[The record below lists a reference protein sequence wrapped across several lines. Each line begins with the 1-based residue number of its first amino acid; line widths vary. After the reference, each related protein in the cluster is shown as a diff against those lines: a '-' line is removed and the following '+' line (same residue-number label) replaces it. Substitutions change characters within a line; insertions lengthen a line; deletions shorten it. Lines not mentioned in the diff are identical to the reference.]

1 MNERIWVVLPTY
13 NEADNV
19 ARIVP
24 AICDQLERVAPDSYR
39 VLVVDDSSPDGTGE
53 IAERLAA
60 ELGTVEVL
68 HRERKDGLGRAYVD
82 GFRRALAGGADLII
96 QMDADFSHDPKYLPA
111 MIAGAHDAD
120 LVIGSRYV
128 QGGGVEN
135 WGLARRIIS
144 RGGSIYSR
152 VLLGV
157 RTRDLTGGFKCIRR
171 QVLERIDLDA
181 VRAYGYVF
189 QIEVTYRAILAGFI
203 VREVPIVFPDRS
215 AGASKMSWQIAA
227 EAMLAVPHMRR
238 AVHH

>member
-1 MNERIWVVLPTY
+1 MSERIWVVIPTY

-24 AICDQLERVAPDSYR
+24 AICDQLRRVAPDSYR
-39 VLVVDDSSPDGTGE
+39 VLIVDDSSPDGTGE

-68 HRERKDGLGRAYVD
+68 HRERKNGLGRAYVD
-82 GFRRALAGGADLII
+82 GFHRALAGGADLVI

-111 MIAGAHDAD
+111 LIAGAEDAD
-120 LVIGSRYV
+120 VVIGSRYV
-128 QGGGVEN
+128 AGGGVEN

-144 RGGSIYSR
+144 RGGSIYAR
-152 VLLGV
+152 ALLGV

-181 VRAYGYVF
+181 VRAHGYVF
-189 QIEVTYRAILAGFI
+189 QIEVTYRAVLAGFI

-215 AGASKMSWQIAA
+215 VGASKMSWQIAA

-238 AVHH
+238 AVHR

>member
-1 MNERIWVVLPTY
+1 MSERIWVVLPTY

-53 IAERLAA
+53 IAEQLAA

-68 HRERKDGLGRAYVD
+68 HRQRKDGLGRAYVD
-82 GFRRALAGGADLII
+82 GFHRALAGGADLII

-111 MIAGAHDAD
+111 LVAGADDAD
-120 LVIGSRYV
+120 VVIGSRYV
-128 QGGGVEN
+128 AGGGVED

-144 RGGSIYSR
+144 RGGSIYAR
-152 VLLGV
+152 TLLGV

-171 QVLERIDLDA
+171 QVLERIDLGA
-181 VRAYGYVF
+181 VRAHGYVF

-215 AGASKMSWQIAA
+215 VGASKMSWQITA
-227 EAMLAVPHMRR
+227 EAVLAVPHIRR
-238 AVHH
+238 VVHR